1 MLLLLFIGFFVY
13 GAFWLSYKSS
23 VGYFHNFCIT
33 DRIYIYAQ
41 IGELTLM
48 LDKLYIKIFAQKV
61 SNI

>member
-1 MLLLLFIGFFVY
+1 MELSGLATKAAWVIFIIFVLQI
-13 GAFWLSYKSS
+13 A
-23 VGYFHNFCIT
+23 
-33 DRIYIYAQ
+33 YIYAQ